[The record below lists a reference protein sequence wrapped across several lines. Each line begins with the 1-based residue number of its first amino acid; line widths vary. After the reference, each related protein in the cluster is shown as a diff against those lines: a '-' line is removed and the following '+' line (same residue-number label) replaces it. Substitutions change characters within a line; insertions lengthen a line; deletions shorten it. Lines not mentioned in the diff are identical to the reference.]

1 MRSHQGFSRVS
12 GSREAGG
19 LGSWLRCTRAPEVVP
34 GHATAVTESTRF
46 AGPALALRPWRVTR
60 RRRRRGGCPWPE
72 GSFRPSAARQRR
84 TRSARHAR
92 KRLPR
97 RTRARRARWNQGVGI
112 VAVVVGG
119 SVRAALKPECGLP
132 SCGPIRRPARALR
145 PKRPPAC
152 SLAAFEPSLH
162 FVDVVHAL
170 DDDAAGRGG

>member
-1 MRSHQGFSRVS
+1 MAGRVLP
-12 GSREAGG
+12 AI
-19 LGSWLRCTRAPEVVP
+19 C
-34 GHATAVTESTRF
+34 
-46 AGPALALRPWRVTR
+46 GPAEKNPERTSRTEAIAKADPCAAGADDEDLVR
-60 RRRRRGGCPWPE
+60 RAAVD
-72 GSFRPSAARQRR
+72 SAAV
-84 TRSARHAR
+84 
-92 KRLPR
+92 L
-97 RTRARRARWNQGVGI
+97 RADQCRARWNQGVGI